1 MCGICGKLV
10 WDKPVEKEVVERMNQ
25 TLVHRGPDSGGVT
38 TCGPLTLG
46 HRRLAIIDLSPA
58 GNQPLSDHTGQFW
71 IVFNGEI
78 YNFLELRRELTT
90 LGAQFRTRTDTE
102 VILEA
107 YKQWGDNFTTRLNG
121 MFAFGLWDN
130 TRRRLLLARDRLG
143 KKPLYYHILPNGG
156 LVFASE
162 LKALLEDSAVP
173 RRLNLQAINQYL
185 SLSYTLTEQCIL
197 QEVHKLPAAH
207 YLVVEEDRQISPVQ
221 YWDLASHFRAK
232 RQFRS
237 EAEAADELRSL
248 IDDAVRLR
256 LISDVPL
263 GLFLSGGIDSSAL
276 AAAMHAN
283 RPPET
288 IKSFSAGFQ
297 EKSYSELDQ
306 AREVAEL
313 LKLDHQ
319 DQVVLPDVARLLP
332 KIAWHADEPFADTSI
347 IPTYLLAGFCRRSV
361 TVCLSGDGGD
371 ELFAGYET
379 YVADKL
385 HHLGRGVPNW
395 VTRGMLGVANQLLP
409 VSHDKVSFD
418 YKLRHFLSG
427 QAFDAA
433 RAHYHWRT
441 IFSETEKQQLLQPD
455 IWAQVSNSEPFDA
468 FARFQQQVAD
478 CHYLDQAM
486 YVDIKTWLVDDI
498 LVKVDRATMAHGLEA
513 RAPLLDYRI
522 AEFAAALPVDL
533 KLKGWQKKYL
543 LKQSQRERLPR
554 AVLQRK
560 KQGFNAPVSH
570 WLNSAMREHLFEISL
585 SSQCGAALF
594 NPAQIKNMWA
604 EHQSKI
610 ADHGLKLFNLINLQ
624 LWCQQYRVT
633 LA

>member
-1 MCGICGKLV
+1 
-10 WDKPVEKEVVERMNQ
+10 MNQ
-25 TLVHRGPDSGGVT
+25 KLIHRGPDSSGVT

-78 YNFLELRRELTT
+78 YNFLELRRELTA
-90 LGAQFRTRTDTE
+90 LGARFRTRTDTE

-107 YKQWGDNFTTRLNG
+107 YKQWGDGFVTRLNG

-130 TRRRLLLARDRLG
+130 TQRRLLLARDRLG
-143 KKPLYYHILPNGG
+143 KKPLYYYLLPDGG
-156 LVFASE
+156 VVFASE
-162 LKALLEDSAVP
+162 LKALLEDPAVP
-173 RRLNLQAINQYL
+173 RQLNLEAVNQYL

-197 QEVHKLPAAH
+197 QGVRKLPAAH
-207 YLVVEEDRQISPVQ
+207 YLALAQGRPASPIQ
-221 YWDLASHFRAK
+221 YWNLASHFQAK
-232 RQFRS
+232 RQFRN
-237 EAEAADELRSL
+237 EAEAADELRAL

-263 GLFLSGGIDSSAL
+263 GLFLSGGIDSSTL

-297 EKSYSELDQ
+297 EKSYSELEQ

-313 LKLDHQ
+313 LKLDHR
-319 DQVVLPDVARLLP
+319 DQVVLPDIARLLP

-347 IPTYLLAGFCRRSV
+347 IPTYLLAEFCRRSV

-385 HHLGRGVPNW
+385 HHLSRWVPGW
-395 VTRGMLGVANQLLP
+395 VTRGLLGATGRFLP

-418 YKLRHFLSG
+418 YKLRQFLSG

-441 IFSETEKQQLLQPD
+441 IFSEAEKQQLLLPD
-455 IWAQVSNSEPFDA
+455 VWAQVRNAEPFSA
-468 FARFQQQVAD
+468 FARFQQQVAA

-522 AEFAAALPVDL
+522 VEFAAALPVNL

-554 AVLQRK
+554 TVLQRK
-560 KQGFNAPVSH
+560 KRGFNAPISH
-570 WLNSAMREHLFEISL
+570 WLNSALRDHFYDL
-585 SSQCGAALF
+585 SMGGQCGKSFF
-594 NPAQIKNMWA
+594 NQAQIKAMWA
-604 EHQSKI
+604 EHDNKI
-610 ADHGLKLFNLINLQ
+610 SDHGLKLFNLINLQ
-624 LWCQQYRVT
+624 LWCQQYRVA

>member
-1 MCGICGKLV
+1 MCGICGKLA
-10 WDKPVEKEVVERMNQ
+10 WDKPAEQVIVERMSQ
-25 TLVHRGPDSGGVT
+25 KLIHRGPDSGGVR

-78 YNFLELRRELTT
+78 YNFFELRRELTT
-90 LGAQFRTRTDTE
+90 LGAQFRTDTDTE

-107 YKQWGDNFTTRLNG
+107 YKHWGDSFLTRLNG

-130 TRRRLLLARDRLG
+130 TKRRLLLARDRLG
-143 KKPLYYHILPNGG
+143 KKPLYYYILTDGG
-156 LVFASE
+156 VVFASE
-162 LKALLEDSAVP
+162 LKALLEDPVVP
-173 RRLNLQAINQYL
+173 RKLNWQALNQYL
-185 SLSYTLTEQCIL
+185 SLSYTLTEHCIL
-197 QEVHKLPAAH
+197 QGVQKLPAAH
-207 YLVVEEDRQISPVQ
+207 YLTFEQGRQASPIQ
-221 YWDLASHFRAK
+221 YWDLAKHFRVK
-232 RQFRS
+232 REFRN
-237 EAEAADELRSL
+237 EADAADELRAL

-263 GLFLSGGIDSSAL
+263 GLFLSGGIDSSTL

-288 IKSFSAGFQ
+288 IKSFSTGFQ

-332 KIAWHADEPFADTSI
+332 KITWHADEPFADTSV
-347 IPTYLLAGFCRRSV
+347 IPTYLLAEFCRRSV

-385 HHLGRGVPNW
+385 HHLSRGIPNW
-395 VTRGMLGVANQLLP
+395 VTRGLLSATNQLLP

-418 YKLRHFLSG
+418 YKLRQFLSG
-427 QAFDAA
+427 QTFDAT

-441 IFSETEKQQLLQPD
+441 IFSETEKQQLLLPD
-455 IWAQVSNSEPFDA
+455 VWVQVSKSDPFDA

-543 LKQSQRERLPR
+543 LKQSQRERLPHT
-554 AVLQRK
+554 VLQRK
-560 KQGFNAPVSH
+560 KRGFNAPVSH
-570 WLNSAMREHLFEISL
+570 WLNSALRDHFFDVSL
-585 SSQCGAALF
+585 SGQRGTTLF
-594 NPAQIKNMWA
+594 NSTRIKTLWA
-604 EHQSKI
+604 EHENKVS
-610 ADHGLKLFNLINLQ
+610 DHGLKLFNLINLQ
-624 LWCQQYRVT
+624 LWCQQYHVA